1 MPERERTEDAEAG
14 AYLYKQ
20 NTERICTEV
29 IIENVLN
36 FSTEQEE
43 IRMEEKS
50 REVVMAI
57 SNAARYMDPFL
68 NYQQWGLSYY
78 CSILPVW
85 SKNEN

>member
-1 MPERERTEDAEAG
+1 MTAREGYAGKRTYREDAEAR

-29 IIENVLN
+29 IIENMLN

-57 SNAARYMDPFL
+57 SNAASNMDPI
-68 NYQQWGLSYY
+68 NKLSA
-78 CSILPVW
+78 IRT
-85 SKNEN
+85 N